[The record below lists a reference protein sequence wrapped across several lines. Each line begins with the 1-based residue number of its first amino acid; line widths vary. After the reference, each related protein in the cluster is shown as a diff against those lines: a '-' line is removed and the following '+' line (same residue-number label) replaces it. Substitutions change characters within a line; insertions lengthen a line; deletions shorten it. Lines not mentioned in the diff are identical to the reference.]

1 MEILYLGTSFDFK
14 IIMKNKLLL
23 LAFLIFAFAKM
34 GTAQNSPFTTDDVS
48 GVYSKGVDTTSE
60 NAKFDTSI
68 KFTRSLT
75 LAPNG
80 RFEYHNFRQLK
91 GQEEEHWWARGNWKL
106 EGKVV
111 VFTTTE
117 DDINDQFTIDL
128 NNTKAR
134 FFKKSPRNKSPKIQ
148 PTYIQFF
155 ESDYSLTKN
164 LKLPKTDE

>member
-1 MEILYLGTSFDFK
+1 
-14 IIMKNKLLL
+14 MKNKFLL
-23 LAFLIFAFAKM
+23 LAFLMFAFAKM
-34 GTAQNSPFTTDDVS
+34 GNAQTSAFTTDDVS
-48 GVYSKGVDTTSE
+48 GVYSKGFETTSE
-60 NAKFDTSI
+60 SSKFNTST

-75 LAPNG
+75 LSPNG

-91 GQEEEHWWARGNWKL
+91 GQEEEHWWARGNWRL

-111 VFTTTE
+111 FFTTTK
-117 DDINDQFTIDL
+117 DDINDQFTIDF

-134 FFKKSPRNKSPKIQ
+134 FFKKSPRSKSPKIQ
-148 PTYIQFF
+148 PTYIRFF

>member
-1 MEILYLGTSFDFK
+1 LEILYLGTSFDFK

-60 NAKFDTSI
+60 NAKFDTST
-68 KFTRSLT
+68 KFTKSIT

-128 NNTKAR
+128 NNTRAR

>member
-60 NAKFDTSI
+60 NAKFDTST
-68 KFTRSLT
+68 KFTKSIT

-128 NNTKAR
+128 NNTRAR